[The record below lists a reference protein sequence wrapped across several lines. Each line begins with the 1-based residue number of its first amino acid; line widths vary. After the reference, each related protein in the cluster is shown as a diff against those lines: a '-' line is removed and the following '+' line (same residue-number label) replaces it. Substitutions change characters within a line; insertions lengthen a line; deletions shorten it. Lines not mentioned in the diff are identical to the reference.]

1 MIMNGKHGARALVI
15 AAALVTTL
23 ALASGCAVADA
34 PGDACT
40 ALDPNA
46 AILSSGFG
54 LNPSNTRNGVSSI
67 TASNIDRL
75 RLRFALGGSAQE
87 KRGAPAVTEQAL
99 FYFVGNQI
107 VAAARSTGC
116 TFWTATLTNPA
127 SGATDRPRS
136 SSLLLVDNPSGGRM
150 LFVGSQTGVVYGLDA
165 ADGSTVWSARVSTD
179 SLHIIT
185 GGMQFN
191 AGRLFVPVATGE
203 VITASIPGSP
213 CCSSRGRV
221 VAFNAFNGAFMWA
234 FDSVPPGGSGGS
246 VWSALS
252 IDPAR
257 NQLFLGVGQ
266 NLMQPATAFSD
277 AIVAIDL
284 DTGAVKWSFQATAGD
299 AWHAGC
305 QSDPQINC
313 PTPEGPDFDFGAG
326 AILTDLPGSGGQVV
340 IAGDKGGS
348 VFSLDPATGA
358 LNWSTKI
365 GVGGKLGGI
374 HWGMA
379 VDDTGVYAG
388 VSDLFT
394 NKIVRLD
401 SSRARTG
408 FNPGA
413 TPGVYKLDLLTGDV
427 LWEVHPNHVFESQV
441 VRSAFSAAVSV
452 TNDVVFASAL
462 DGELFAL
469 RASDGT
475 QLWSFQA
482 NFRLTAPD
490 GSTVQG
496 GTLDSV
502 GAFAVDDM
510 VLLNSGYR
518 TFGGPSIVNAGPGNA
533 LFVFEL
539 ADSDGV
545 DN

>member
-1 MIMNGKHGARALVI
+1 M
-15 AAALVTTL
+15 
-23 ALASGCAVADA
+23 
-34 PGDACT
+34 
-40 ALDPNA
+40 
-46 AILSSGFG
+46 
-54 LNPSNTRNGVSSI
+54 
-67 TASNIDRL
+67 
-75 RLRFALGGSAQE
+75 
-87 KRGAPAVTEQAL
+87 
-99 FYFVGNQI
+99 
-107 VAAARSTGC
+107 
-116 TFWTATLTNPA
+116 
-127 SGATDRPRS
+127 
-136 SSLLLVDNPSGGRM
+136 
-150 LFVGSQTGVVYGLDA
+150 
-165 ADGSTVWSARVSTD
+165 
-179 SLHIIT
+179 
-185 GGMQFN
+185 
-191 AGRLFVPVATGE
+191 
-203 VITASIPGSP
+203 
-213 CCSSRGRV
+213 
-221 VAFNAFNGAFMWA
+221 
-234 FDSVPPGGSGGS
+234 
-246 VWSALS
+246 
-252 IDPAR
+252 
-257 NQLFLGVGQ
+257 
-266 NLMQPATAFSD
+266 
-277 AIVAIDL
+277 
-284 DTGAVKWSFQATAGD
+284 
-299 AWHAGC
+299 
-305 QSDPQINC
+305 
-313 PTPEGPDFDFGAG
+313 PEGPEFDFGAG

-365 GVGGKLGGI
+365 GVGGKLGGV

-379 VDDTGVYAG
+379 VDDSGVYAG

-394 NKIVRLD
+394 RKIVRLD
-401 SSRARTG
+401 ASMASQARTG

-427 LWEVHPNHVFESQV
+427 LWEFHPNHIVESQV

-452 TNDVVFASAL
+452 TNDVVLASAL

-510 VLLNSGYR
+510 VLLNSGYS
-518 TFGGPSIVNAGPGNA
+518 TFGGPNIVMAGPGNA